1 MMRDEAVVRRQ
12 WVTEQEFLDAFGA
25 TSVLPGP
32 GSTQVSMYLGRRRAG
47 WPGLVVAGVCFVTP
61 AMLLVLGLAWA
72 YKRYGSTPSGA
83 GLLYGI
89 KPVVIAV
96 IAGAIA
102 GLGRTAIKGALT
114 AAVGL
119 ASVAAYLVGV
129 NVLVVL
135 LSAGGVT
142 ALVSNRRRLWRPGGA
157 AGFLLWWPALAVT
170 PPGSDGRR
178 SPPGLRQVF
187 FEFLKL
193 GAIVFGSGYVLLA
206 FLRRD
211 LVHGHGWISSPQL
224 LDAVSVG
231 QLTPGPVFT
240 TATFI
245 GYLVAGTAGAVVAT
259 VAIFLPSFLL
269 IAAVGPLV
277 PRLRASPWAAG
288 VLDGF
293 NAAAIGVM
301 VGVVWDLGHSAIV
314 DPLTGLMAATA
325 FLVLWRARVNSAWL
339 IVAGGLIGLIHAA
352 I

>member
-1 MMRDEAVVRRQ
+1 MMRDEAVVHRQ
-12 WVTEQEFLDAFGA
+12 WVSEQEFVDAFGA

-61 AMLLVLGLAWA
+61 AMLLVLALAWA

-89 KPVVIAV
+89 KPVVIGV

-114 AAVGL
+114 AAVGV
-119 ASVAAYLVGV
+119 AAVAAYVAGV
-129 NVLVVL
+129 NVLVLL
-135 LSAGGVT
+135 LSAGGIT
-142 ALVSNRRRLWRPGGA
+142 ALAANRSRLWRPGGTA
-157 AGFLLWWPALAVT
+157 ALIPWWPALAT
-170 PPGSDGRR
+170 TAYARGGRP
-178 SPPGLRQVF
+178 SSPGLRQVF

-193 GAIVFGSGYVLLA
+193 GTIVFGSGYVLLA

-211 LVHGHGWISSPQL
+211 LVHGHAWISSSQL

-245 GYLVAGTAGAVVAT
+245 GYLVAGPAGAVVAT
-259 VAIFLPSFLL
+259 IAIFLPSFLM

-288 VLDGF
+288 LLDGF

-301 VGVVWDLGHSAIV
+301 AGVVWDLGHTAIV
-314 DPLTGLMAATA
+314 DPLTGLMAAVA
-325 FLVLWRARVNSAWL
+325 FLALWRGRVNSVWL
-339 IVAGGLIGLIHAA
+339 IAAGGLIGLIHAA